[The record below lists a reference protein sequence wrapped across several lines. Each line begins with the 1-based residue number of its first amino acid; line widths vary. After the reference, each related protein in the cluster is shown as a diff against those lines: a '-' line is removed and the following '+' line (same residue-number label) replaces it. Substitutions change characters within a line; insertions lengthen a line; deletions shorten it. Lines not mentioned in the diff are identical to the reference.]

1 MNKKEVLELKRR
13 FKKDECTFTRMCGCY
28 VDADHNK
35 IVNIG
40 ETFLNL
46 EEEESNKY
54 LEIAKKVLSGTLGNN
69 LLELEFP
76 LAEEAAG
83 GRQQFL
89 MGLRDSKLKNEELMD
104 AFYDL
109 VIDSYDFVGN
119 YLILIFHDAYDV
131 MTRTSDNNNLDES
144 EEVYEYLLCAI
155 CPVALSKPGLGYR
168 EDENRIGSR
177 IRDWVVGMPDTGFLF
192 PAFNDRSTDI
202 HSTLFYTKDTKNP
215 HSEFMEAG
223 LGCGTKRTATEKKM
237 TFQAI
242 VEQAVGGD
250 EEENANVFYQ
260 LQEGLSEIVEA
271 HNAMDDNEEKEPL
284 ILTTSDVS
292 SILSNSNI
300 DEDQAKFIEKS
311 YEEEFREQ
319 PPVADDLLD
328 AKALEAG
335 ASRKEKQDLM
345 TQVQVLTEQLEDYKA
360 ITKDVDSSEEVSGD
374 DVKTYDVILRVKPE
388 KVNQIK
394 SETINGQRCLVIPM
408 EENEHA
414 AVNGVN
420 TTV

>member
-271 HNAMDDNEEKEPL
+271 HDAMDDNEEKEPL
-284 ILTTSDVS
+284 VLTTSDVS

-335 ASRKEKQDLM
+335 AARKEKQDLM
-345 TQVQVLTEQLEDYKA
+345 TQVQVLTEQLED
-360 ITKDVDSSEEVSGD
+360 
-374 DVKTYDVILRVKPE
+374 
-388 KVNQIK
+388 
-394 SETINGQRCLVIPM
+394 
-408 EENEHA
+408 
-414 AVNGVN
+414 
-420 TTV
+420 